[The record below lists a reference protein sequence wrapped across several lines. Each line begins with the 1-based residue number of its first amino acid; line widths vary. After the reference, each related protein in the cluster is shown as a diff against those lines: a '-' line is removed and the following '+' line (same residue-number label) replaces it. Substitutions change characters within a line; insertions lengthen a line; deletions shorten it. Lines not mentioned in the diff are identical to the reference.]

1 MRAVI
6 AKADLVRIASRAASA
21 SNPKGSSPVLKNILL
36 TFGASKVSA
45 AGTDLYV
52 ASHDSA
58 PAAVDAPGKI
68 AVSARDVVE
77 RARAMPEGE
86 VILSSEPARN
96 SFSLKAGKGKLA
108 YNIGAIPGEE
118 FPEITLATN
127 ATTSLAVNASLLTNM
142 LRRVLPSVSVDTTR
156 PNLNSVAISLS
167 PGELTM
173 VATDGHRLTVVS
185 GLVDFNGT
193 EGTRL
198 VPLAS
203 ARLIARLADSSEGEV
218 FVAISDRDIFVTAD
232 SATISV
238 RLVDAQFP
246 EWRKVIPKVDGM
258 ARITVKRDDLARSVR
273 AVALS
278 SSEKTGGVRL
288 NMSDNAIGVTSTSH
302 DRGDA
307 ADEVGCEYAGP
318 DLAIGVDSKLL
329 IDALA
334 AVDGSDIVL
343 IPSGG
348 PLDPILW
355 EPADGNEAHGVIM
368 PMRLDA

>member
-1 MRAVI
+1 
-6 AKADLVRIASRAASA
+6 
-21 SNPKGSSPVLKNILL
+21 
-36 TFGASKVSA
+36 
-45 AGTDLYV
+45 
-52 ASHDSA
+52 
-58 PAAVDAPGKI
+58 
-68 AVSARDVVE
+68 
-77 RARAMPEGE
+77 MPEGE
-86 VILSSEPARN
+86 VILSAEPARN
-96 SFSLKAGKGKLA
+96 ALSIKAGKGKLS
-108 YNIGAIPGEE
+108 YNLGAIPGEE
-118 FPEITLATN
+118 FPEVTLATN
-127 ATTSLAVNASLLTNM
+127 ASTSLAINASLLTNM

-156 PNLNSVAISLS
+156 TNLNSVALSLS

-185 GLVDFNGT
+185 GLVDFAGT

-198 VPLAS
+198 IPLAS
-203 ARLIARLADSSEGEV
+203 ARLIERLADSSEGEV

-258 ARITVKRDDLARSVR
+258 ARLTVKRDDLSRSVR

-288 NMSDNAIGVTSTSH
+288 GLSDNAITITSTSH

-307 ADEVGCEYAGP
+307 ADEVACEYAGP

-355 EPADGNEAHGVIM
+355 EPADGNEAHGVVM
-368 PMRLDA
+368 PMRLDS